1 MILSVLFC
9 WRFLSHI
16 STLCVVLLS
25 SHRMHAFIIL
35 SVAFSSMPVLVYG
48 VRRAKERSL
57 LERY

>member
-1 MILSVLFC
+1 
-9 WRFLSHI
+9 
-16 STLCVVLLS
+16 
-25 SHRMHAFIIL
+25 MHAFIIL